1 MSRSTSPRGRTAS
14 GVVFA
19 LLLLAAGFGHVIAA
33 AGPPPKET
41 VGHYRV
47 SFADSLLSAS
57 VEARIPV
64 KDGRLFMAAWG
75 ADHLPAGWATF
86 IRNFEVRD
94 ESDRQLRFAS
104 KPNGVWEVA
113 DRFNGTVKLT
123 YQIDFSFS
131 KEKWPYGNEQAALF
145 KHNALFVVSK
155 ALFVVSDA
163 PGKRQVVFE
172 TPGSWK
178 TSTPWLAVNGKPRT
192 FVAEDNDDL
201 INNSLVLGNH
211 LEYVFNEGRFTF
223 VLALLGRTG
232 RSRESIALALH
243 KVVKNYVGIFPKTPE
258 SKYLMTV
265 FYADAVD
272 AEAYAKSAAFS
283 ERDPITKHNLIR
295 WGNTLAHELFHA
307 WNGHAIRGANYPT
320 SQWFSE
326 GFTEYFANLALVQER
341 LITKDLF
348 IKKIENH
355 LGLYLYFKEGPA
367 FDGATLKDAGSRKGR
382 YRLGVYN
389 GGWAVAFC
397 LDVLIRSETNNR
409 RSLVDFMRLMHE
421 RFGLTKTPYRYEDL
435 VALASETAGRNLND
449 FFEKYVAGKESL
461 PVQDYLKQ
469 IGLNGYTQ
477 FYDGE
482 FFIVDAPVTTVR
494 QRSLQQS
501 ILTGRGQMLRIGV
514 SDKLPVK

>member
-1 MSRSTSPRGRTAS
+1 MLVESVSINLRGRSAR
-14 GVVFA
+14 GV
-19 LLLLAAGFGHVIAA
+19 LLTLFLLVVGFGHVF
-33 AGPPPKET
+33 AGASHQPKET
-41 VGHYRV
+41 VGQYRV

-57 VEARIPV
+57 LEARIPV

-75 ADHLPAGWATF
+75 ADHLPAGWGTF
-86 IRNFEVRD
+86 IRHFEVRD
-94 ESDRQLRFAS
+94 ESDRQLIFVS
-104 KPNGVWEVA
+104 KPNGVWELS
-113 DRFNGTVKLT
+113 DRFNGTVKLK
-123 YQIDFSFS
+123 YQVDLSFA

-145 KHNALFVVSK
+145 ESGALFLVSK

-163 PGKRQVVFE
+163 AGKRQIVFE
-172 TPGSWK
+172 APSSWK
-178 TSTPWLAVNGKPRT
+178 ISTPWLAVSGNPRT
-192 FVAEDNDDL
+192 FVAEDNNDL
-201 INNSLVLGNH
+201 INNSLVLGKH
-211 LEYVFNEGRFTF
+211 FEYVFNEGRFTF

-232 RSRESIALALH
+232 QSSGPIAATLH
-243 KVVKNYVGIFPKTPE
+243 KVVRNYVHIFDKTPQ

-283 ERDPITKHNLIR
+283 ERDPITRHNLIR

-307 WNGHAIRGANYPT
+307 WNGHAIRGVDYAT

-341 LITKDLF
+341 LISKDLF

-355 LGLYLYFKEGPA
+355 LGLYLYFKEAPA
-367 FDGATLKDAGSRKGR
+367 FDGVTLKEAGSRKGR

-409 RSLVDFMRLMHE
+409 KGLIDFMRLMHE
-421 RFGLTKTPYRYEDL
+421 RFGLTGKPYRYEDL
-435 VALASETAGRNLND
+435 VALASETAGRSLAD
-449 FFEKYVAGKESL
+449 FFKRYVEGKESL
-461 PVQDYLKQ
+461 PVQDYLKR

-482 FFIVDAPVTTVR
+482 FFIVEAPVTTVA
-494 QRSLQQS
+494 QKSLKQS
-501 ILTGRGQMLRIGV
+501 ILTGR
-514 SDKLPVK
+514 

>member
-1 MSRSTSPRGRTAS
+1 MLIEPVAIDLTVRPARHVLLTLFLL
-14 GVVFA
+14 VV
-19 LLLLAAGFGHVIAA
+19 GFGNGFAA
-33 AGPPPKET
+33 AGPQPDET
-41 VGHYRV
+41 AGQYRV
-47 SFADSLLSAS
+47 SFSDSLLSPS
-57 VEARIPV
+57 LEAHIPV
-64 KDGRLFMAAWG
+64 KDGRLFMAASG

-94 ESDRQLRFAS
+94 GSDRRLSFVS
-104 KPNGVWEVA
+104 KPNGVWELS

-123 YQIDFSFS
+123 YQVDLSFA

-145 KHNALFVVSK
+145 ENNALFVVSK

-163 PGKRQVVFE
+163 PGKRQVVFNA
-172 TPGSWK
+172 PVSWK
-178 TSTPWLAVNGKPRT
+178 ISTPWLAMSGNPRS
-192 FVAEDNDDL
+192 FVAEDNNDL
-201 INNSLVLGNH
+201 INNSLVLGTH
-211 LEYVFNEGRFTF
+211 VEYVFTEGRFTF

-232 RSRESIALALH
+232 RSRQSIALTLH
-243 KVVKNYVGIFPKTPE
+243 KVVRNYLRIFHKTPE

-283 ERDPITKHNLIR
+283 ERDPITRRNLIR

-307 WNGHAIRGANYPT
+307 WNGHAIRGADYAT

-341 LITKDLF
+341 LISKDLF

-367 FDGATLKDAGSRKGR
+367 FDGATLKEAGSRKGR

-409 RSLVDFMRLMHE
+409 KSLVDFMRLMHE
-421 RFGLTKTPYRYEDL
+421 RFGLTGKPYRYEDL
-435 VALASETAGRNLND
+435 VALASETAGRNLDD
-449 FFEKYVAGKESL
+449 FFRKYVEGKESL
-461 PVQDYLKQ
+461 PVQDYLKRL
-469 IGLNGYTQ
+469 GLNGYTQ

-482 FFIVDAPVTTVR
+482 FFIVEAPVVTVS
-494 QRSLQQS
+494 QRRLQLS
-501 ILTGRGQMLRIGV
+501 ILTGR
-514 SDKLPVK
+514 